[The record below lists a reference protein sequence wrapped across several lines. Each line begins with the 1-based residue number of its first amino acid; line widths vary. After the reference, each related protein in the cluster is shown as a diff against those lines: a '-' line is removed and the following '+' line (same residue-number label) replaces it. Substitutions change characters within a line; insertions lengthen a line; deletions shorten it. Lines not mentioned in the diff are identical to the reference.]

1 MFIPGDI
8 YTSSGSTKLYHCWT
22 DKVTKYDSSSFYN
35 WEQDNLPIY
44 DLDERTHYLWEQ
56 LGHPTSSIPG
66 VALVV
71 SADAPASAVS
81 CNKNI
86 FYTLSAAIEALPQT
100 INYPILIEI
109 ANFGQLGEL
118 ILDGYKFG
126 PRGSLEIINRNFSRQ
141 EWGFSSVGNS
151 IKAPI
156 LGSGTFT
163 SNPYQYLSGINPDA
177 TAYDATSIKASP
189 LAGFLESSCMSIGA
203 AVFSGTRDVRFS
215 GVGATNSKLNGFI
228 SIRPRESI
236 TNDFTRSYPFSRSN
250 LVIDTYNAAV
260 QPYQSG
266 NNYGIN
272 FEAYER
278 SAADVSDEINS
289 KDASTLNTYN
299 STLLNLGGGWTN
311 YPHYNGLY
319 YGNKIK
325 KISVRNCG
333 GPIFIRNFFLD
344 GEGSARTDNNY
355 GVDVFNCPNI
365 FLENIVAAKYR
376 KAGLNFNNSNV
387 TLLRGCVATRIYDFL
402 GSVRKTN
409 NYDIRRNTL
418 TFSSVSS
425 VLNDD
430 DAAGIVANN
439 STVTFSSTHERDYTL
454 MKSVLGAN
462 HNPLPASYYIFEFNN
477 NANGIV
483 LNNSTLI
490 GGKSLDINYNTN
502 CIDYE
507 TDFRFHQNVG
517 FGIIAN
523 NSKIS
528 LDGRIKLSEN
538 LNGMVLNNSVF
549 EIDRLLAIMNQ
560 NYGLKSFNSKIVYNK
575 NLAKY
580 HNSGSRYAPMIE
592 FSQNGMHLLLDNSN
606 MMPTLASGIEESYE
620 RLFFY
625 NPIRANLEDT
635 DTYRGIVEAVK
646 IQNNSNA
653 TFISPFIS
661 RHAGWNTRTFH
672 GIKGSEI
679 HAINNSTVNLR
690 GTKYYCSKVLGT
702 NQNGIQFDR
711 GLAAICA
718 ENNSTVKIDG
728 PTVIAKFGV
737 DILADQNSKVIIG
750 PPKDTFDQN
759 IDSSSINLAD
769 SRNHTAVELHA
780 VRSCIVADNNSEV
793 SIKDLGS
800 FRMNWSGSTDGS
812 AIYNGSGPDYY
823 PLNIDAI
830 KFGSLQF
837 YPNPTIGDGS
847 DYASPGNSTGIKGQ
861 SLYSKLYTSNLTNQ
875 DNFTSGSRGLYFLQD
890 LTTTPLGFSAVTYG
904 GMCLRAQNNSIVNV
918 HNVNFPTGWWSPSNA
933 YYDGVT
939 PFDSGA
945 ACSRLF
951 VWNIADNS
959 QLKASYLSISGTYPK
974 NAGYAGPFGY
984 WVSGATNKAAS
995 GMPSSTP
1002 DTSSLSVL
1010 DIFGQNPS
1018 GLSYTTTAADNYGVF
1033 RLYFSVDPMANSL
1046 TYVGSPGTASYG
1058 IISQIYSQGYQPSS
1072 NLLCS
1077 GPASSVYLACKQ
1089 RNSAGSIQPSGYY
1102 YGKDM
1107 VVNSQYQRVLL
1118 DESAANTFANAK
1130 HCAAG
1135 KSNAAK
1141 TVSIYYPY
1149 RLVNQG
1155 DSAALWG
1162 IGSVNMFDIER
1173 NS

>member
-1 MFIPGDI
+1 
-8 YTSSGSTKLYHCWT
+8 
-22 DKVTKYDSSSFYN
+22 
-35 WEQDNLPIY
+35 
-44 DLDERTHYLWEQ
+44 
-56 LGHPTSSIPG
+56 
-66 VALVV
+66 
-71 SADAPASAVS
+71 
-81 CNKNI
+81 
-86 FYTLSAAIEALPQT
+86 
-100 INYPILIEI
+100 
-109 ANFGQLGEL
+109 
-118 ILDGYKFG
+118 
-126 PRGSLEIINRNFSRQ
+126 
-141 EWGFSSVGNS
+141 
-151 IKAPI
+151 
-156 LGSGTFT
+156 
-163 SNPYQYLSGINPDA
+163 
-177 TAYDATSIKASP
+177 
-189 LAGFLESSCMSIGA
+189 MSISA
-203 AVFSGTRDVRFS
+203 AVFSGTRDIRFS
-215 GVGATNSKLNGFI
+215 GVGSLSPKLNAYV

-236 TNDFTRSYPFSRSN
+236 TNDITRNYPFSRSN
-250 LVIDTYNAAV
+250 LVIDSYNSTT
-260 QPYQSG
+260 QPYQTG

-272 FEAYER
+272 FTPYER
-278 SAADVSDEINS
+278 SASPDASDEINS
-289 KDASTLNTYN
+289 KDASTLNTYTN
-299 STLLNLGGGWTN
+299 PNTLINLGSGWDSGA
-311 YPHYNGLY
+311 YYNGLY

-325 KISVRNCG
+325 KISVRNCA

-344 GEGSARTDNNY
+344 GEGASRSDNQY
-355 GVDVFNCPNI
+355 GVDVFNCPNTY
-365 FLENIVAAKYR
+365 LENIVVAKFR
-376 KAGLNFNNSNV
+376 KAGFNFNNSNV
-387 TLLRGCVATRIYDFL
+387 TLLRGCVASRIYDFL
-402 GSVRKTN
+402 GTTRKTES
-409 NYDIRRNTL
+409 YSIRRNTL
-418 TFSSVSS
+418 TFSSLSS

-430 DAAGIVANN
+430 ESAGIVANN
-439 STVTFSSTHERDYTL
+439 STITVSSTHVRDYAL
-454 MKSVLGAN
+454 MKSILGAS

-502 CIDYE
+502 CIDHE
-507 TDFRFHQNVG
+507 IDFRFHQNVG
-517 FGIIAN
+517 HGIVAN

-538 LNGMVLNNSVF
+538 LNGMMLNNSVF

-560 NYGLKSFNSKIVYNK
+560 NYGVKSFNSKIVYNK
-575 NLAKY
+575 NLARF

-606 MMPTLASGIEESYE
+606 MMPVIASGIEENYE
-620 RLFFY
+620 RLFFFS
-625 NPIRANLEDT
+625 PIRANLEGT
-635 DTYRGIVEAVK
+635 DYDRGVVEAIK
-646 IQNNSNA
+646 IQNNSNV
-653 TFISPFIS
+653 TFISPFIA
-661 RHAGWNTRTFH
+661 RHNGYNDDPNRTFY

-702 NQNGIQFDR
+702 NLDEIQVDR

-737 DILADQNSKVIIG
+737 DLLADHNSKVIIG
-750 PPKDTFDQN
+750 PPKDSFDQN
-759 IDSSSINLAD
+759 IDSSSINLTD
-769 SRNHTAVELHA
+769 PRNHTAVELHA
-780 VRSCIVADNNSEV
+780 LRACVVADNNSEI

-800 FRMNWSGSTDGS
+800 YRSNWSGSIDGS
-812 AIYNGSGPDYY
+812 AIYAGSGPDYY
-823 PLNIDAI
+823 VLNTDIV

-837 YPNPTIGDGS
+837 YPNPTTAGGIE
-847 DYASPGNSTGIKGQ
+847 YAAPGNSTGIKGQ
-861 SLYSKLYTSNLTNQ
+861 NLYSKLYTNNFKNT

-904 GMCLRAQNNSIVNV
+904 GMCVRAQNNSIVNV
-918 HNVNFPTGWWSPSNA
+918 HNVNFPAGWWSPSNA

-951 VWNIADNS
+951 IWNIADNS

-995 GMPSSTP
+995 GLPSATP

-1018 GLSYTTTAADNYGVF
+1018 SLSYTTTAADNFGVF
-1033 RLYFSVDPMANSL
+1033 RLYFSVDPMVNSL
-1046 TYVGSPGTASYG
+1046 IYVASPVATSYG
-1058 IISQIYSQGYQPSS
+1058 IIPQIYAQGYQPSS
-1072 NLLCS
+1072 NMICS
-1077 GPASSVYLACKQ
+1077 GPASSMYLACKQ
-1089 RNSAGSIQPSGYY
+1089 RNSAGAIQPSGYY
-1102 YGKDM
+1102 YGEDM
-1107 VVNSQYQRVLL
+1107 VINSQYQRVLL

-1141 TVSIYYPY
+1141 TVAIYYPY

-1155 DSAALWG
+1155 DSAATWG